1 MEDTVKVSLM
11 EEKSKKLIKGT
22 MASIIA
28 NVIVYIVS
36 TVALIVVSNIAKG
49 MNLDVVDLV
58 TFILFVVVWPLINLI
73 LSIKALASRNKPPVG
88 YKGVA
93 VTNLVL
99 SIAGP
104 VLYGLT
110 CLLNLLDP
118 GV

>member
-11 EEKSKKLIKGT
+11 EEKSKKLI
-22 MASIIA
+22 
-28 NVIVYIVS
+28 
-36 TVALIVVSNIAKG
+36 
-49 MNLDVVDLV
+49 
-58 TFILFVVVWPLINLI
+58 NLI
-73 LSIKALASRNKPPVG
+73 LSIKSLVSRNKPPVG
-88 YKGVA
+88 YKGMA

>member
-1 MEDTVKVSLM
+1 M

-22 MASIIA
+22 MVSIIV

-36 TVALIVVSNIAKG
+36 TVALIVVSNIVKG
-49 MNLDVVDLV
+49 LNLDVIDLA
-58 TFILFVVVWPLINLI
+58 TFILFVVIWPLINLL
-73 LSIKALASRNKPPVG
+73 LSIRALASRNKPPVG

-104 VLYGLT
+104 LLYGLT
-110 CLLNLLDP
+110 YLLNLLDP

>member
-1 MEDTVKVSLM
+1 M

-22 MASIIA
+22 MVSIIV
-28 NVIVYIVS
+28 NVVVFIVS
-36 TVALIVVSNIAKG
+36 TIILIVVSNFAQGQTAVKT
-49 MNLDVVDLV
+49 LEVVDSV
-58 TFILFVVVWPLINLI
+58 TFILFVVVWPLINII
-73 LSIKALASRNKPPVG
+73 LSIKALVSRDKPPVG

-104 VLYGLT
+104 LLYGLT
-110 CLLNLLDP
+110 YLLNLLDP